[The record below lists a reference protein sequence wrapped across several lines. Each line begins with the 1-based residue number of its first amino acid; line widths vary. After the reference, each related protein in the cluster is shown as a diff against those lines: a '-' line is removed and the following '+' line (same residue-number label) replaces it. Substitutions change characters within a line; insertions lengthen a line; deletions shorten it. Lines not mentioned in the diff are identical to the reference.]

1 MRFNRCAGICAPL
14 PLISWHRTKHR
25 RNSRYDCS
33 GTTGK
38 AENTAL
44 PRCRAGDQNRAN
56 YAANAPDYARWRRV
70 EIHGWQHLHRRRD
83 QTLPARTGQSGFMP
97 KIIMFPTPGNRFKV
111 RAYTIR
117 RFDAAALELDI
128 DIVLHGDSPASV
140 WARTVQV
147 GDQIGFIG
155 PRHEYSGIKADQCL
169 LAGDETAL
177 PAIAAILEELPAHVR
192 ASVILEVDDQADE
205 IPLQTAAQVDVRWL
219 HRGSSGRHD
228 LLDEAVRSFPFPAG
242 KVYVWVAGE
251 SHVMRNIRRFLLEE
265 RRIDK
270 ADMHI
275 SGYWS

>member
-1 MRFNRCAGICAPL
+1 MTVQEPQAKPKTRLYRAVAQVIRIEQITPRMRRITLGGEGLKSMVGSTFTADAIKLYL
-14 PLISWHRTKHR
+14 PEP
-25 RNSRYDCS
+25 
-33 GTTGK
+33 GK
-38 AENTAL
+38 AA
-44 PRCRAGDQNRAN
+44 
-56 YAANAPDYARWRRV
+56 
-70 EIHGWQHLHRRRD
+70 
-83 QTLPARTGQSGFMP
+83 FMP

-128 DIVLHGDSPASV
+128 DIVLHGDSPASM